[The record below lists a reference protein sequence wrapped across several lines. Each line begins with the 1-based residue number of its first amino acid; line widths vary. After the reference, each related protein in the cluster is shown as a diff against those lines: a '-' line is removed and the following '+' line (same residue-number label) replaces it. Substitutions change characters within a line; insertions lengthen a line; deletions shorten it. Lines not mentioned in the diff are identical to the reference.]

1 MENKNLEFHIK
12 SDDYFGTL
20 ATVIDLQV
28 QRLRPK
34 SEGVTIFDFLNTLED
49 VNNILEE
56 KVKEL
61 MHLQKNYKIVK
72 K

>member
-1 MENKNLEFHIK
+1 MRKRNLEFHIK

-20 ATVIDLQV
+20 ATVIDLVRQN
-28 QRLRPK
+28 
-34 SEGVTIFDFLNTLED
+34 LNPFKQKQEKKTLED
-49 VNNILEE
+49 

-61 MHLQKNYKIVK
+61 ICLQKNYRIVK